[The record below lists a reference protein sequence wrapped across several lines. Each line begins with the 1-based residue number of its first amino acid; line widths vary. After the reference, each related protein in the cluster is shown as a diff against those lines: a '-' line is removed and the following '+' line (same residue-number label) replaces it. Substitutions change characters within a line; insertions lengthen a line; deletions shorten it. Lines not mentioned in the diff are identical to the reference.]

1 MKNIKPL
8 LITFIA
14 IVISTALL
22 QIVLLFVFLN
32 QLQAL
37 RQYEHRVI
45 DRLVEHLVQ
54 VKYDV
59 VQIQQF
65 ITDASATQENDGIDD
80 AKKSLV
86 SAEKNI
92 AQMRQLA
99 PDMSIQG
106 DLLQQQAQRLYATGL
121 QMVAAYGQDRAAG
134 NDLMKAPQTGFDAQS
149 EAAQAL
155 IDQLQLK
162 VSAVQTAT
170 VKTVDAKIAAIFWLG
185 LSTSLLLVVIISL
198 GGIYLYRFIMK
209 ALGGEPSVGNEAA
222 RYLEQGDL
230 TYVVPV
236 KAGDQSSL
244 LATLSRMRGRWT
256 DVISSLNGQTAVLLS
271 SAEQLSEQAQ
281 HLSRSSEAQ
290 SQNAKQIAGNVEALA
305 STMASMAKQ
314 ATEAFGQV
322 AATGEA
328 AMKTTRVLQEVTH
341 EVLSVE
347 QSVTMSA
354 QHIGQLHVQMSEIN
368 LIVTTIREVA
378 DQTNLLALNAAIE
391 AARAGEAGRGFAVV
405 ADEVRKLADRTTGSA
420 RSIGEMIAGIGKMT
434 DEMMKTIQQSVD
446 RVGSGVSLIGV
457 AQSEMQQVLTASI
470 TASKDMAQIH
480 DALEEISRNTDDIAD
495 SVEKIS
501 HSSQDH
507 STAAQSVLLTSN
519 NIKQVA
525 EALRGDTA
533 YFKVG
538 NGSENDDMT
547 LF

>member
-8 LITFIA
+8 LITFVA
-14 IVISTALL
+14 IVISTVLL
-22 QIVLLFVFLN
+22 QIVLLLVFLN

-37 RQYEHRVI
+37 RQYEHQVI
-45 DRLVEHLVQ
+45 DPLVGHLVQ
-54 VKYDV
+54 VKFAV
-59 VQIQQF
+59 MQIQQF
-65 ITDASATQENDGIDD
+65 ITDAAATQDPDGIDE
-80 AKKSLV
+80 AKKSLD
-86 SAEKNI
+86 SAVNNI
-92 AQMRQLA
+92 TAMSQLA
-99 PDMSIQG
+99 PDMQTQG
-106 DLLQQQAQRLYATGL
+106 DLLKLQAQRLYATGL

-134 NDLMKAPQTGFDAQS
+134 NGLMKAPQTGFEAQS

-155 IDQLQLK
+155 TDQLQLK
-162 VSAVQTAT
+162 VSALQSTT
-170 VKTVDAKIAAIFWLG
+170 VNTVDAKIAAIFWLG
-185 LSTSLLLVVIISL
+185 LSTSLLLVVIVSL
-198 GGIYLYRFIMK
+198 GGICLYRFIMK
-209 ALGGEPSVGNEAA
+209 ILGGEPSVGNEAA
-222 RYLEQGDL
+222 HYLEQGDL
-230 TYVVPV
+230 TYIVQV
-236 KAGDQSSL
+236 KAGDQTSL

-256 DVISSLNGQTAVLLS
+256 DVISSLNGQTAMLLG
-271 SAEQLSEQAQ
+271 SAEQLTDQAQ
-281 HLSRSSEAQ
+281 HLSLSSEAQ
-290 SQNAKQIAGNVEALA
+290 SQNAKQISANVDQLA
-305 STMASMAKQ
+305 STMGSMAKQ

-405 ADEVRKLADRTTGSA
+405 ADEVRKLADRTAGSA
-420 RSIGEMIAGIGKMT
+420 RSIGEMIAGIGAMT
-434 DEMMKTIQQSVD
+434 DEIMTTIKQSVD
-446 RVGSGVSLIGV
+446 RVGSGMSLIGV

-501 HSSQDH
+501 HSSLDH
-507 STAAQSVLLTSN
+507 SAAAQSVAITSG

-525 EALRGDTA
+525 EALHDDTA

-538 NGSENDDMT
+538 NGSDSDDMT